1 MKINVFIPLIFQGG
15 VRGGLVRNE
24 LNANNI
30 FNIFKCKNNFMSVQ
44 TLTKTK
50 QVIKIGEQP
59 MVIMP
64 LTKWQEMKDKL
75 EDLKDTQRFTEAFIE
90 TRGQKTITLKE
101 LQKKYKL

>member
-1 MKINVFIPLIFQGG
+1 
-15 VRGGLVRNE
+15 
-24 LNANNI
+24 
-30 FNIFKCKNNFMSVQ
+30 MSLQ
-44 TLTKTK
+44 TLTATK
-50 QVIKIGEQP
+50 QVIKIGNQP

-64 LTKWQEMKDKL
+64 LTTWQEMKDKL